1 MDGDQAQQTTNR
13 SGVISVIIP
22 LYNEAANVPK
32 IFEALQSVAA
42 QLEHRFEYIFV
53 NDGSRDT
60 SAIEVRKL
68 RANHSQVTLLNLA
81 RNFGKEIALTA
92 GLHHA
97 QGDAAIMLDADLQHP
112 PRYIPE
118 FIHKWQQGADIVVGV
133 RTEHGKESL
142 IKHWGSKLFYQVIN
156 KISHVKITP
165 HATDFRLLDRSV
177 VDQFTHFTERNRIVR
192 GLIDWLGFEPDI
204 VYFEAAERQHGEA
217 SYSISKLFRL
227 AMDTFVSMSLVPLRI
242 SGYLGLIIIV
252 LSGPLGFIMFL
263 DTYFLGNKF
272 QFTGSASVG
281 VLVLFLV
288 GITLINL
295 GLMGLYIANIHN
307 EVINRPLYVLR
318 RDRSARAQS
327 TAPAVQS

>member
-1 MDGDQAQQTTNR
+1 MDGNQAQQAAR
-13 SGVISVIIP
+13 SASVISVIIP

-32 IFEALQSVAA
+32 IFAALQAEAA
-42 QLEHRFEYIFV
+42 KLEHRFEYIFV
-53 NDGSRDT
+53 NDGSLDQ
-60 SAIEVRKL
+60 SAQAVQKL
-68 RANHSQVTLLNLA
+68 RKDHPQVSLLNLA
-81 RNFGKEIALTA
+81 RNFGKEVALTA

-97 QGDAAIMLDADLQHP
+97 KGDAAIMIDADLQHP

-118 FIHKWQQGADIVVGV
+118 FIQKWQHGADIVVGV
-133 RTEHGKESL
+133 RTSHGKESVL
-142 IKHWGSKLFYQVIN
+142 KHWGSAVFYKLVD

-177 VDQFTHFTERNRIVR
+177 VEQFTQFTERNRIVR
-192 GLIDWLGFEPDI
+192 GLIDWLGFEPEF
-204 VYFEAAERQHGEA
+204 VYFEAAEREHGEA
-217 SYSISKLFRL
+217 SYSFSKLFGL

-252 LSGPLGFIMFL
+252 LSGPLGFVMFL
-263 DTYFLGNKF
+263 DTYFLGNRF

-281 VLVLFLV
+281 VLVLFLI
-288 GITLINL
+288 GITLVNL

-318 RDRSARAQS
+318 RERS
-327 TAPAVQS
+327 TAGGSAQAE